1 MPTTRQTFPIEFKG
15 GLITNMSPLQQGI
28 NAPGSARI
36 LKNFEPSI
44 EGGYRRIQGY
54 TKYNSSIIP
63 PYGAP
68 VVNGASQFGGTL
80 NIANIRTTPVVGD
93 TFKLIH
99 ATAQVNNT
107 VTAAVNGA
115 ITSTTAL
122 VLDTNVGTIVVGM
135 TVTGDGISGTVT
147 VASITDQQNITL
159 SSAQTLAD
167 NVVLTFDDSDNTTHI
182 VDTVF
187 GTIKAGMDVSGT
199 GIPTGV
205 TVSSISGSTITLS
218 TGLDLA
224 EDLELTFSDIYT
236 ISSGGVSYNA
246 TERTAALT
254 FTPTIDKDNSPA
266 NGDAVEFTSTAS
278 NYLMLGCGV
287 FLDRVIVAK
296 NDDLFK
302 VSSSDI
308 TQINVPSYGTVLVN
322 GASQTGSSLVVDGLT
337 SAPQQHDIFK
347 IAAAGPTAQVNGPI
361 TSSTALVVDNNNGT
375 IVQGMIV
382 TGDGIS
388 GTVTVVTVTDQ
399 NNLVLSSAQTLEDN
413 KVLTFSSTVDK
424 IYRVTAD
431 ATVSSGSST
440 LSINPALDTST
451 AKVNGAITSSTALVV
466 DNNNGDILVGMTVT
480 GTGISGTVTVV
491 AVTNEQNIVLSSA
504 QTLSDDVDLT
514 FTNFPAD
521 NAAITFLSTSRESA
535 GKTRFAR
542 YNYTGTEKIAIVDG
556 TNVPAL
562 YDNTTFTALNDAPTD
577 VNGASFVV
585 NFKNQL
591 FFGKSNLL
599 SFTAPYTD
607 NDFTSANGSGTI
619 SLGGTITGLIV
630 FRQQLIIFTETSILQ
645 LVGNTIADFN
655 LQPITLDIG
664 CVDTD
669 TIQEVGGDVMFLG
682 PDGLRLLSGT
692 DRIGDFGL
700 GNVSKA
706 IQKEVTNFISTN
718 TSFASVVIRNKSQY
732 RILGY
737 NTNIKQENAQ
747 GILGTQFAGQGGEGM
762 AWAET
767 RGIRVY
773 VADSRFY
780 QNTETIVFGNDDGYL
795 YQMED
800 GNNFDGANI
809 QTTFATPYMP
819 INDPRVR
826 KTFYKAYLYTDPQ
839 GSVSFD
845 MSLKLDFDQK
855 DSIQPTEIDFANSTG
870 QVAFYG
876 QASYGST
883 EVYSTKLLTLF
894 ETQLIGSG
902 FTGSIQFESD
912 STDPPFSLDAITI
925 EFGTNTRR

>member
-1 MPTTRQTFPIEFKG
+1 MPSTRQTYPVEFKG
-15 GLITNMSPLQQGI
+15 GLVTNMSPLQQGI
-28 NAPGSARI
+28 NAPGSARV

-68 VVNGASQFGGTL
+68 VVHGASQSGTTL
-80 NIANIRTTPVVGD
+80 IIGNIHQTPEAGD
-93 TFKLIH
+93 TL
-99 ATAQVNNT
+99 
-107 VTAAVNGA
+107 
-115 ITSTTAL
+115 
-122 VLDTNVGTIVVGM
+122 TIDG
-135 TVTGDGISGTVT
+135 VTGT
-147 VASITDQQNITL
+147 
-159 SSAQTLAD
+159 
-167 NVVLTFDDSDNTTHI
+167 
-182 VDTVF
+182 
-187 GTIKAGMDVSGT
+187 
-199 GIPTGV
+199 
-205 TVSSISGSTITLS
+205 
-218 TGLDLA
+218 
-224 EDLELTFSDIYT
+224 YT
-236 ISSGGVSYNA
+236 IASGGVTYDA
-246 TERTAALT
+246 TNNRATLT
-254 FTPTIDKDNSPA
+254 LETSLASSPA
-266 NGDAVEFTSTAS
+266 NAAAVTFATTTS

-302 VSSSDI
+302 VSSSTI
-308 TQINVPSYGTVLVN
+308 THINVPNYGTVLVN
-322 GASQTGSSLVVDGLT
+322 GASQTGSSLIVDGLT
-337 SAPQQHDIFK
+337 AAPQAGDVFK
-347 IAAAGPTAQVNGPI
+347 ITGVD
-361 TSSTALVVDNNNGT
+361 LVY
-375 IVQGMIV
+375 
-382 TGDGIS
+382 
-388 GTVTVVTVTDQ
+388 TVT
-399 NNLVLSSAQTLEDN
+399 S
-413 KVLTFSSTVDK
+413 
-424 IYRVTAD
+424 D
-431 ATVSSGSST
+431 ASVSSGGAT
-440 LSINPALDTST
+440 LAINPAL
-451 AKVNGAITSSTALVV
+451 ASS
-466 DNNNGDILVGMTVT
+466 
-480 GTGISGTVTVV
+480 
-491 AVTNEQNIVLSSA
+491 
-504 QTLSDDVDLT
+504 
-514 FTNFPAD
+514 PAD

-562 YDNTTFTALNDAPTD
+562 YDNSTFTALNDAPTD

-599 SFTAPYTD
+599 TFTAPYTD
-607 NDFTSANGSGTI
+607 NDFTAAAGSGTI
-619 SLGGTITGLIV
+619 SLGAAITGLIV
-630 FRQQLIIFTETSILQ
+630 FRQQLIIFTETSIMQ

-700 GNVSKA
+700 GNVSKT
-706 IQKEVTNFISTN
+706 IQKEVTSFISTN

-737 NTNIKQENAQ
+737 NTNITQENAQ

-767 RGIRVY
+767 RGIRAY

-780 QNTETIVFGNDDGYL
+780 QNIETIVFGNDDGYL

-809 QTTFATPYMP
+809 QTTFATPFMP

-826 KTFYKAYLYTDPQ
+826 KTFYKAFLYTDPQ

-855 DSIQPTEIDFANSTG
+855 DSIQPAQINFANSTG

-876 QASYGST
+876 TAEYGSSA
-883 EVYSTKLLTLF
+883 VFSTKLLTLF

-925 EFGTNTRR
+925 EFGINTRR

>member
-1 MPTTRQTFPIEFKG
+1 MPSTRQTYPVEFKG
-15 GLITNMSPLQQGI
+15 GLVTNMSPLQQGI
-28 NAPGSARI
+28 NAPGSARV

-68 VVNGASQFGGTL
+68 VINGASQSGGTL

-93 TFKLIH
+93 TFKLTH

-107 VTAAVNGA
+107 ATAVVNG
-115 ITSTTAL
+115 TVSSS
-122 VLDTNVGTIVVGM
+122 TNVAVDGNVGSIVVGM
-135 TVTGDGISGTVT
+135 TVTGTGVDAGVTVT
-147 VASITDQQNITL
+147 TVTDQNNIVL
-159 SSAQTLAD
+159 SSAQSIAD
-167 NVVLTFDDSDNTTHI
+167 DVTLTFNAPDSDNTTHI
-182 VDTVF
+182 VDTVV

-205 TVSSISGSTITLS
+205 TVSSISGSTVTLS

-246 TERTAALT
+246 SERTAALT
-254 FTPTIDKDNSPA
+254 FTPTIHADNSPS

-347 IAAAGPTAQVNGPI
+347 IAG
-361 TSSTALVVDNNNGT
+361 
-375 IVQGMIV
+375 
-382 TGDGIS
+382 
-388 GTVTVVTVTDQ
+388 
-399 NNLVLSSAQTLEDN
+399 
-413 KVLTFSSTVDK
+413 VDK

-431 ATVSSGSST
+431 ASVSSGGAT
-440 LSINPALDTST
+440 LAISPALD
-451 AKVNGAITSSTALVV
+451 SS
-466 DNNNGDILVGMTVT
+466 
-480 GTGISGTVTVV
+480 
-491 AVTNEQNIVLSSA
+491 
-504 QTLSDDVDLT
+504 
-514 FTNFPAD
+514 PAD
-521 NAAITFLSTSRESA
+521 DAAITFLSTSRESA

-599 SFTAPYTD
+599 TFTAPYTD
-607 NDFTSANGSGTI
+607 NDFTAAAGSGTI
-619 SLGGTITGLIV
+619 SLGATITGLII

-700 GNVSKA
+700 GNVSKT
-706 IQKEVTNFISTN
+706 IQKEVTSFISTN

-737 NTNIKQENAQ
+737 NTNITQENAQ

-767 RGIRVY
+767 RGIRAY

-780 QNTETIVFGNDDGYL
+780 QNIETIVFGNDDGYL

-809 QTTFATPYMP
+809 QTTFATPFMP

-826 KTFYKAYLYTDPQ
+826 KTFYKAFLYTDPQ

-855 DSIQPTEIDFANSTG
+855 DSIQPTQINFANSTG

-876 QASYGST
+876 TAEYGSSA
-883 EVYSTKLLTLF
+883 VFSTKLLTLF

-925 EFGTNTRR
+925 EFGINTRR

>member
-1 MPTTRQTFPIEFKG
+1 MPSTRQTYPVEFKG
-15 GLITNMSPLQQGI
+15 GLVTNMSPLQQGI
-28 NAPGSARI
+28 NAPGSARV

-63 PYGAP
+63 PYGNP
-68 VVNGASQFGGTL
+68 VINGASQSGGTL

-93 TFKLIH
+93 TFKLTH

-107 VTAAVNGA
+107 ATAVVNG
-115 ITSTTAL
+115 TVSSS
-122 VLDTNVGTIVVGM
+122 TNVAVDGNVGSIVVGM
-135 TVTGDGISGTVT
+135 TVTGTGVDAGVTVT
-147 VASITDQQNITL
+147 TVTDQNNIVL
-159 SSAQTLAD
+159 SSAQSIAD
-167 NVVLTFDDSDNTTHI
+167 DVTLTFNAPDSDNTTHI
-182 VDTVF
+182 VDTVV

-205 TVSSISGSTITLS
+205 TVSSISGSTVTLS

-246 TERTAALT
+246 SERTAALT
-254 FTPTIDKDNSPA
+254 FTPTIHADNSPS

-347 IAAAGPTAQVNGPI
+347 IAG
-361 TSSTALVVDNNNGT
+361 
-375 IVQGMIV
+375 
-382 TGDGIS
+382 
-388 GTVTVVTVTDQ
+388 
-399 NNLVLSSAQTLEDN
+399 
-413 KVLTFSSTVDK
+413 VDK

-431 ATVSSGSST
+431 ASVSSGGAT
-440 LSINPALDTST
+440 LAISPALD
-451 AKVNGAITSSTALVV
+451 SS
-466 DNNNGDILVGMTVT
+466 
-480 GTGISGTVTVV
+480 
-491 AVTNEQNIVLSSA
+491 
-504 QTLSDDVDLT
+504 
-514 FTNFPAD
+514 PAD
-521 NAAITFLSTSRESA
+521 DAAITFLSTSRESA

-599 SFTAPYTD
+599 TFTAPYTD
-607 NDFTSANGSGTI
+607 NDFTAAAGSGTI
-619 SLGGTITGLIV
+619 SLGATITGLII

-700 GNVSKA
+700 GNVSKT
-706 IQKEVTNFISTN
+706 IQKEVTSFISTN

-737 NTNIKQENAQ
+737 NTNITQENAQ

-767 RGIRVY
+767 RGIRAY

-780 QNTETIVFGNDDGYL
+780 QNIETIVFGNDDGYL

-809 QTTFATPYMP
+809 QTTFATPFMP

-826 KTFYKAYLYTDPQ
+826 KTFYKAFLYTDPQ

-855 DSIQPTEIDFANSTG
+855 DSIQPTQINFANSTG

-876 QASYGST
+876 TAEYGSSA
-883 EVYSTKLLTLF
+883 VFSTKLLTLF

-925 EFGTNTRR
+925 EFGINTRR